1 MPDLDKDIE
10 FQRTLAMGPH
20 GKATR
25 AATAAIL
32 VYVLA
37 FAAVAVY
44 CAAVSS
50 HG

>member
-32 VYVLA
+32 VYVLLN
-37 FAAVAVY
+37 AAVAIY
-44 CAAVSS
+44 CVAASR
-50 HG
+50 G